1 MKIEDLGRHPEKN
14 NSRPA
19 SGVNGHLEPGV
30 LRVERNDKWD
40 RVSEWVMMKDRGKEN
55 QGTVVTCRAR
65 GEEGRDAREG
75 AASGSLKSIAK

>member
-40 RVSEWVMMKDRGKEN
+40 RVSEWVMMKHHGKEN
-55 QGTVVTCRAR
+55 QGTVVLDVNCKVRLPAPCLPQLSSS
-65 GEEGRDAREG
+65 GR
-75 AASGSLKSIAK
+75 S